1 MFTKAELA
9 TRLLFLGTMTETGHP
24 IKSLIGNFGKTAAGD
39 SHQRE
44 GEIKM
49 EKKISYVWKY
59 LTHN

>member
-24 IKSLIGNFGKTAAGD
+24 IKSLIGNFGKTAPGD

-49 EKKISYVWKY
+49 EEKTS
-59 LTHN
+59 